1 MPEKSLRSKFHNNN
15 DFRYVPPGTIR
26 EMDDDVGELPPKLH
40 QFGVYIIDAEF
51 VVYNNYADNTSSE
64 RS

>member
-1 MPEKSLRSKFHNNN
+1 
-15 DFRYVPPGTIR
+15 
-26 EMDDDVGELPPKLH
+26 MDDDVGELPPKLH